1 MTTLI
6 TGNMGYIGSV
16 LGTYLLSNGF
26 KVSGLDS
33 GFFQNNTIDDCIDI
47 ETNMKDIRDIIPND
61 LTGVKSIV
69 HLAALSNDPLG
80 EFDRSL
86 TFEINY
92 EAAINLAKMAK
103 SLGVKKFIFVSTQ
116 SIYGYSNSDKELEE
130 DNSVKNPQTAYAESK
145 WLAEQEILRLTS
157 TTFQVLALRPSTVFG
172 WSPRLRTDI
181 VFNNLLTTGYFS
193 KKISVH
199 SDGLPWRPIIH
210 ILDVCRAIKLALES
224 TLAGEAL
231 NLGIIGGNYRVKELA
246 TIASKSLSDI
256 PVIFNTEN
264 ITDSRSYKVNFDKS
278 KKILDF
284 QASITLEDGATEI
297 IKKLSEIDPE
307 SDDFFKRTNRL
318 ARLKELLL
326 EKKVKNDLRFN

>member
-6 TGNMGYIGSV
+6 TGNLGYIGSV
-16 LGTYLLSNGF
+16 LGNYLLSNGF
-26 KVSGLDS
+26 KVGGLDS

-61 LTGVKSIV
+61 LNGVKSIV

-181 VFNNLLTTGYFS
+181 VFNSLL
-193 KKISVH
+193 
-199 SDGLPWRPIIH
+199 
-210 ILDVCRAIKLALES
+210 
-224 TLAGEAL
+224 
-231 NLGIIGGNYRVKELA
+231 
-246 TIASKSLSDI
+246 
-256 PVIFNTEN
+256 
-264 ITDSRSYKVNFDKS
+264 
-278 KKILDF
+278 
-284 QASITLEDGATEI
+284 
-297 IKKLSEIDPE
+297 
-307 SDDFFKRTNRL
+307 
-318 ARLKELLL
+318 
-326 EKKVKNDLRFN
+326 

>member
-1 MTTLI
+1 
-6 TGNMGYIGSV
+6 MGYIGSV
-16 LGTYLLSNGF
+16 LGNYLLSNGF

-33 GFFQNNTIDDCIDI
+33 GFFQKNTVDYCIDI
-47 ETNMKDIRDIIPND
+47 DTNIKDIRDIIPND
-61 LTGVKSIV
+61 LTGVESIV

-92 EAAINLAKMAK
+92 EAAVNLAKMAK

-145 WLAEQEILRLTS
+145 WLAEQEILCLS
-157 TTFQVLALRPSTVFG
+157 SSTFQVLAFRPSTVFG

-193 KKISVH
+193 KKINVH

-210 ILDVCRAIKLALES
+210 ILDVCRAIKLALEG
-224 TLAGEAL
+224 TLTGEAL

-256 PVIFNTEN
+256 PVILNAEN
-264 ITDSRSYKVNFDKS
+264 ITDSRSYKVDFNKAR
-278 KKILDF
+278 KILNF
-284 QASITLEDGATEI
+284 QTNITIESGATEI
-297 IKKLSEIDPE
+297 IKKLLEVDAN
-307 SDDFFKRTNRL
+307 SDDFFKKTNRL
-318 ARLKELLL
+318 ARLKQLLL

>member
-6 TGNMGYIGSV
+6 TGNLGYIGSV
-16 LGTYLLSNGF
+16 LGNYLLSNGF
-26 KVSGLDS
+26 KVGGLDS

-61 LTGVKSIV
+61 LNGVKSIV

-145 WLAEQEILRLTS
+145 WLAEQEILRLSS

-224 TLAGEAL
+224 TLTGEAL

-264 ITDSRSYKVNFDKS
+264 ITDSRSYKVNFDKA
-278 KKILDF
+278 KKILGF
-284 QASITLEDGATEI
+284 QANITLEDGATEI